1 MQTII
6 KLQESFSYSLFP
18 IILTVLFIIGIIYYK
33 NNSKK
38 VHLSQL
44 DKKEI
49 SEKNLKDKPV
59 IKNKYLKELD
69 EIEKNFFDQKID
81 LRTAYQK
88 ISEIIRLFVF
98 EMTDITTQNYSLKE
112 IKKLNIPILY
122 ELIEEYYV
130 PEFASKPVGDFEE
143 SIKKA
148 RGVIKEWN

>member
-6 KLQESFSYSLFP
+6 ELQESFSYSLFP
-18 IILTVLFIIGIIYYK
+18 IILIVLFIIGVIYYK
-33 NNSKK
+33 KNGKK
-38 VHLSQL
+38 VNFTQL

-49 SEKNLKDKPV
+49 PEKNLKDKPV
-59 IKNKYLKELD
+59 IKSKYLKEWD
-69 EIEKNFFDQKID
+69 EIENEFLDKKIN

-98 EMTDITTQNYSLKE
+98 EMTDITTQNYSLRE

-122 ELIEEYYV
+122 QLIEEYYE
-130 PEFASKPVGDFEE
+130 PEFTSKPVGDFEE
-143 SIKKA
+143 AIKKA